1 MAASWRAFLKLC
13 RKSVISLFLL
23 VILGSL
29 TLKNVDKRNGY
40 ILSDVSELFVA
51 KSLSMETT
59 QLSTSFRSK
68 RTVIT
73 KEGNYLQS
81 LRLLRFTRDVFFVN
95 LVLLGGDVLQ
105 NPGPVR
111 IQCFNCLNSLAW
123 LTSCLT
129 NRSQAVC
136 VEDELSSPMPVFSGV
151 PQGSILG
158 PVLFILYINDLPS
171 CIQFS
176 NIMMYADDTVIYLSS
191 TTTLDI
197 ELKLN
202 LDLVNLSQWLHHNK
216 LVLNMKKTEFMTF
229 GTRQRLVRQKC
240 DETDISLNGQSIKH
254 TDTFKYLG
262 VVLDDTLSF
271 NDHVDYVRMKVS
283 KILGMFSRIRPSL
296 TLEAANR
303 LYKAMVLPVLDYCD
317 AVWHECGQGNS
328 DKIERLQR
336 RAARIIYYKAAS
348 NLSTDQIMTKL
359 GLEPLYYRR
368 RAHILRFV
376 DECIANRVP
385 RYLSNYF
392 NVRNCDIHRHKTRNN
407 NDLILERINLE
418 CTKRAF
424 FYKGAKIVNNF

>member
-1 MAASWRAFLKLC
+1 
-13 RKSVISLFLL
+13 
-23 VILGSL
+23 
-29 TLKNVDKRNGY
+29 
-40 ILSDVSELFVA
+40 
-51 KSLSMETT
+51 ME
-59 QLSTSFRSK
+59 
-68 RTVIT
+68 
-73 KEGNYLQS
+73 E
-81 LRLLRFTRDVFFVN
+81 
-95 LVLLGGDVLQ
+95 
-105 NPGPVR
+105 
-111 IQCFNCLNSLAW
+111 NSLAW
-123 LTSCLT
+123 LTSYIT

-158 PVLFILYINDLPS
+158 PVLFILYINDVPS

-202 LDLVNLSQWLHHNK
+202 LDLVNLSQWLHQNK
-216 LVLNMKKTEFMTF
+216 LVLNMKKTEFMMF
-229 GTRQRLVRQKC
+229 GTCKRLVRQKC
-240 DETDISLNGQSIKH
+240 DETDISLNGQAIKH

-283 KILGMFSRIRPSL
+283 MILGMFSRMRPL
-296 TLEAANR
+296 LMLETANR

-376 DECIANRVP
+376 DEGIANRVP

-392 NVRNCDIHRHKTRNN
+392 NVGNCDIHRHKTRNN
-407 NDLILERINLE
+407 NDLILERISLE

-424 FYKGAKIVNNF
+424 FYKGAKIFNNF